1 MEISMPEIVV
11 VIPALNEE
19 QSIASVL
26 MDIPKNIVS
35 EVVVVDNNSCDATAE
50 MARNAGATV
59 VHEPRQGYGFACLK
73 GMEYVQSR
81 RQKADIVVF
90 LDADYSDYPEEMA
103 SLIQPIV
110 QQDYDLVIGSRLLG
124 KLQPGAMSL
133 YQVLGNRLA
142 TMLIR
147 LLYKVHYTDLGPF
160 RAIKFDKLL
169 KLGMKEKT
177 YGWTAEMQVKAA
189 KQQLRYCEV
198 PVTYR
203 PRLGTSKI
211 SGTVKG
217 ALLASCGI
225 MATILKNI

>member
-11 VIPALNEE
+11 IIPALNEE

-26 MDIPKNIVS
+26 ADIPKNIVS

-73 GMEYVQSR
+73 GIEYVQSR
-81 RQKADIVVF
+81 HQKADIVVF

-124 KLQPGAMSL
+124 KLQPGAMSP
-133 YQVLGNRLA
+133 YQVFGKSVSDYAHQTTLQSPLHRPGS
-142 TMLIR
+142 
-147 LLYKVHYTDLGPF
+147 
-160 RAIKFDKLL
+160 
-169 KLGMKEKT
+169 
-177 YGWTAEMQVKAA
+177 
-189 KQQLRYCEV
+189 V
-198 PVTYR
+198 P
-203 PRLGTSKI
+203 GD
-211 SGTVKG
+211 
-217 ALLASCGI
+217 
-225 MATILKNI
+225 

>member
-1 MEISMPEIVV
+1 MPEIVV
-11 VIPALNEE
+11 IIPALNEE
-19 QSIASVL
+19 QSIGDVL
-26 MDIPKNIVS
+26 ADIPKNIAS
-35 EVVVVDNNSCDATAE
+35 EVVVVDNNSCDDTAE

-73 GMEYVQSR
+73 GIEYVQSR
-81 RQKADIVVF
+81 QQKADIVVF

-124 KLQPGAMSL
+124 KLQPGAMSP

-147 LLYKVHYTDLGPF
+147 LLYKAHYTDLGPF

-211 SGTVKG
+211 SGTAKG